1 MGRPVADLLIGAAA
15 AAEPADK
22 GIMSIAAHSGTDDT
36 GTARLP
42 MLAPPLAALLYPFA
56 LKGFNVSVTRIAEGS
71 AGAFAWTWL
80 SAAVC
85 LALAFIMPL
94 IAVLAAMSFSEIE
107 RPTAAQL
114 RAKRAALLA
123 VAAPTL
129 FTFMGVVLY
138 MLHNPVPDTWIWVA
152 CWALALALL
161 LRSDNV
167 APVRLAV
174 RPVPVP
180 LRVAHG
186 VSALALVLIFLAL
199 HIANHLMFPAGPG
212 TYDAVMKVFRH
223 VYRTDILQPLLVAL
237 FLFQV
242 GTGLFFAWR
251 LTATP
256 SDRFRT
262 FQIASGVYLAFYVL
276 GHMDSVFIFARTYLG
291 IDTGWDFA
299 TGAPVGLVKDP
310 WNIRLVPHYWLGV
323 FFVLA
328 HLAAGARVVI
338 MAHGV
343 SPAFANRFMVGG
355 AVAAGIVA
363 TVIMLGMCGMRVQ
376 FA

>member
-1 MGRPVADLLIGAAA
+1 M
-15 AAEPADK
+15 
-22 GIMSIAAHSGTDDT
+22 
-36 GTARLP
+36 
-42 MLAPPLAALLYPFA
+42 
-56 LKGFNVSVTRIAEGS
+56 
-71 AGAFAWTWL
+71 
-80 SAAVC
+80 
-85 LALAFIMPL
+85 
-94 IAVLAAMSFSEIE
+94 
-107 RPTAAQL
+107 

-152 CWALALALL
+152 CWAIALALL
-161 LRSDNV
+161 LRSDNL

-186 VSALALVLIFLAL
+186 VSALALVMIFLAL

-237 FLFQV
+237 FLFQI

-251 LTATP
+251 LTAAP

-291 IDTGWDFA
+291 IDTDWGFA
-299 TGAPVGLVKDP
+299 TGAPAGLVNDP

-343 SPAFANRFMVGG
+343 SSTFADRFMVGG
-355 AVAAGIVA
+355 AVVAGIVA
-363 TVIMLGMCGMRVQ
+363 TVILLGMCGMRVQ
-376 FA
+376 FV

>member
-1 MGRPVADLLIGAAA
+1 
-15 AAEPADK
+15 
-22 GIMSIAAHSGTDDT
+22 MSIAAHSGTDDT
-36 GTARLP
+36 GKARLP

-56 LKGFNVSVTRIAEGS
+56 LKGFNASVTRIAEGG
-71 AGAFAWTWL
+71 ADAFAWSWL

-85 LALAFIMPL
+85 LALAFAMPL
-94 IAVLAAMSFSEIE
+94 FAVLAAMSFSEIE

-114 RAKRAALLA
+114 RAKRAALVA

-138 MLHNPVPDTWIWVA
+138 MLHNPVPDTWIWVM
-152 CWALALALL
+152 CWAIALALL

-167 APVRLAV
+167 APAGLAL

-199 HIANHLMFPAGPG
+199 HIANHLMFPAGSV

-223 VYRTDILQPLLVAL
+223 VYRTDILQPLLVTL

-251 LTATP
+251 LTAAP

-291 IDTGWDFA
+291 IDTDWGFA
-299 TGAPVGLVKDP
+299 TGAPAGLVKDP

-328 HLAAGARVVI
+328 HLAAGGRVVI

-343 SPAFANRFMVGG
+343 SSTFADRFMVGG
-355 AVAAGIVA
+355 AVVAGIVA
-363 TVIMLGMCGMRVQ
+363 TVILLGMCGMRVQ
-376 FA
+376 FV